1 MSGDDLIK
9 IGDSSALSWLLFL
22 GKVTFGLSSVICI
35 ALYKFQDKLLYIP
48 NPPGFPVTPDENPQ
62 YYRNPSEWSIKGKPI
77 RTKDEIPLNF
87 EEEMLITPDGFKINT
102 WLILQPNS
110 NEVPTLIYF
119 HGNAGNMGFRLKNA
133 AEMFF
138 KLDINILMMD
148 YRGYGKS
155 TGNPT
160 ENGLN
165 IDADT
170 VLKYALTHTKLKK
183 SPLISFGR
191 SLGGAVAV
199 SLAHRYPQSISGVIL
214 ENTFLS
220 VSAMVDKLLPYV
232 SVLKPLVLRIKWD
245 NDDKIKELTQ
255 PIMFISGDADTLV
268 PPIHMKKLHD
278 ISIKSKYKDFF
289 SVIGGGHNDSYED
302 PNYYTRMKDFINKS
316 FGQVCDNNIINSKLD
331 DEDDDYEKID
341 SFIPTMQN
349 NFNVK

>member
-1 MSGDDLIK
+1 MSGDELIK

-22 GKVTFGLSSVICI
+22 GKVTLGISSVICL
-35 ALYKFQDKLLYIP
+35 ALYNFQDKILYMP
-48 NPPGFPVTPDENPQ
+48 NPPGFPETPDKNPPFYCQ
-62 YYRNPSEWSIKGKPI
+62 PSEWSIKGKPI
-77 RTKDEIPLNF
+77 RNKGEIPLNY
-87 EEEMLITPDGFKINT
+87 EEEMLTTTDGIKINT

-148 YRGYGKS
+148 YRGFGRS
-155 TGNPT
+155 TGIPS
-160 ENGLN
+160 EKGLN

-170 VLKYALTHTKLKK
+170 VLKYALNHAKLKK

-199 SLAHRYPQSISGVIL
+199 SLAHRYPQSISGVVL

-220 VSAMVDKLLPYV
+220 ISSMVDKLLPYV
-232 SVLKPLVLRIKWD
+232 SLLKPLVLRIKWD
-245 NDDKIKELTQ
+245 SDVKIKELNQ

-268 PPIHMKKLHD
+268 PPVHMKKLHD
-278 ISIKSKYKDFF
+278 TATHSKYKDFF

-302 PNYYTRMKDFINKS
+302 PSYYSRMKDFINIS
-316 FGQVCDNNIINSKLD
+316 FGNLCDNNIVNSKID

-341 SFIPTMQN
+341 SFIPTMGN